1 MTRRPA
7 LLVAL
12 VAWLTSLAAAVSYL
26 ATNNWFG
33 AGDLY
38 GMAIWSLP
46 LAALVAVGAR
56 LCGAWINRRPALVA
70 YPVAVLLGGALGLLT
85 FVPAALLLGGWMG
98 AFSFPVLF
106 CWIFGGV
113 VGVGSLV
120 WIGRRH
126 TWPAAVLLALAA
138 VVVLA
143 RANSYAQAPE
153 PRIRVYAKANAT
165 DAEVQQIW
173 TDVIGQP
180 HPSGQGSDMLD
191 GLSGASASGHEGPHE
206 ILTVS
211 FRKATSRE
219 QRDSIIAHIRRSPLV
234 ARVEPVAPTD
244 RSGVRVSVEY

>member
-1 MTRRPA
+1 MRRRSA
-7 LLVAL
+7 LLVAA
-12 VAWLTSLAAAVSYL
+12 VAWLASLAAAVSYL

-46 LAALVAVGAR
+46 LVALVAVGAR
-56 LCGAWINRRPALVA
+56 LCGARLNHWPAPVA

-85 FVPAALLLGGWMG
+85 FVVTAFVLGPWIG

-106 CWIFGGV
+106 CWVFGGV
-113 VGVGSLV
+113 VSLGSLV
-120 WIGRRH
+120 WIGRRQ

-143 RANSYAQAPE
+143 RANTYAQAPA

-191 GLSGASASGHEGPHE
+191 GLSGASASGREGQHQ

-211 FRKATSRE
+211 FRKATRRE
-219 QRDSIIAHIRRSPLV
+219 RRDSIIARIRRSPLV
-234 ARVEPVAPTD
+234 ARVEAVAPSD